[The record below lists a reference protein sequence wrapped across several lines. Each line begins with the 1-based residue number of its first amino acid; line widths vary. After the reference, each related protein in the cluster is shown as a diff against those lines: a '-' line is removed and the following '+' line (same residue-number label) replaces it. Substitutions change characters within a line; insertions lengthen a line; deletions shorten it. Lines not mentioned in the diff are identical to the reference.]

1 MKFRDIKIGTR
12 LTLGF
17 GVILMLVSIMAG
29 VAFVQSNKLWKSTDD
44 LYSHPLQVA
53 RATRDFRSDILE
65 MRHSLRDMVQAENQE
80 AIRSSILKFNM
91 YETDITRCFDITYSK
106 YLGDKSD
113 IDSVNYAYTDWLI
126 YCKEIISLVQNGQQS
141 SAAERIKPA
150 GPGDIET
157 ENMIILV
164 QKMISFATR
173 KADAFYTDA
182 AKEKRA
188 LDNRL
193 VIVIILVFLFSML
206 AVYVISKGIR
216 GPILSLTKVADEF
229 SLRKYHVRSSY
240 DSANEIGTLA
250 KTFNSM
256 AISVQSEVEI
266 RENVAW
272 VSQNLMEHNELRPFC
287 QTLLSVLLEKTGSQ
301 IAAVYLLN
309 KENKM
314 FEHFESVGMSAA
326 DIKSFRADTKEGE
339 FGSVLTSK
347 KIVRVSD
354 IPDDTVY
361 KFNVVSGNFRPK
373 EIVTIPILDS
383 NEVMAIISISSLKNY
398 SPLSIRLIN
407 DIGVTLTARM
417 LGVFNYQK
425 ITDYSALLDS
435 QNKELDQK
443 TKEMMMQ
450 ADELREY
457 NIELELQKKQL
468 DEANKLKSSFL
479 SNMSHE
485 LRTPLNSI
493 IALSGVLGRRLNGK
507 IPADELN
514 YLGIIERNGKNL
526 LLLINDILDLSR
538 IESGREEMTYS
549 QFSVRDVVKDIL
561 NMLEPIIMEKGISAD
576 CLLGSDIPDI
586 ISDKNK
592 CHHILQN
599 IISNAVKFTEK
610 GSVGISAVVNSEN
623 IAISVKDSGIGVS
636 EDFLPFIFDEFR
648 QADDKASRKF
658 GGTGLGLAIAKKYC
672 DMLDGNIEVKSQT
685 GVGSTFKLILP
696 LKPSGGQLDYSDP
709 EMQKEDHKEFSFSP
723 NNSNPGTGK
732 TLLLVEDSEPQIIQI
747 TDVLREE
754 GYILQVARNGREA
767 LEIIKLQ
774 VPDAMILDLQMPEVD
789 GFEVLREIRNL
800 KETRSIPVLILTA
813 KHVTK
818 SELSFL
824 KGNHIYQ
831 LIQKGGLNRND
842 LLEHVKNLMMPPLKE
857 NPALQEIKNGP
868 FIEGKKSNI
877 LVIEDNPDNQITL
890 KVLLEENHKISFAAD
905 GFEGLEKA
913 KALSPDLILLD
924 ISLPGMD
931 GFRVL
936 DELKKDD
943 KLSLI
948 KVIALTARAMKGD
961 REALLSY
968 GFDGYIAKPVDNETF
983 ENTIRDYLN
992 FSNPKSANKG

>member
-17 GVILMLVSIMAG
+17 GVILMLVSLMAG
-29 VAFVQSNKLWKSTDD
+29 VAFVQSEKLWKNTDD

-91 YETDITRCFDITYSK
+91 YETDVTRCFDIAYSK

-113 IDSVNYAYTDWLI
+113 IDSVNYAYSDWLI

-141 SAAERIKPA
+141 LAAERIKPA
-150 GPGDIET
+150 GPGDDKT

-164 QKMISFATR
+164 QKMIGFATR
-173 KADAFYTDA
+173 KADTFYTDA
-182 AKEKRA
+182 AKEKKA

-193 VIVIILVFLFSML
+193 VIVTLLVFLFSMI
-206 AVYVISKGIR
+206 AVYLISNGIR
-216 GPILSLTKVADEF
+216 GPLLSLTKVADEF
-229 SLRKYHVRSSY
+229 SLRKYYVRSSY

-301 IAAVYLLN
+301 IAAVYLLSR
-309 KENKM
+309 ENKL

-354 IPDDTVY
+354 IPDDTIY

-373 EIVTIPILDS
+373 EIISIPILDG

-407 DIGVTLTARM
+407 DIWVTLTARM

-425 ITDYSALLDS
+425 ITDFSALLDS
-435 QNKELDQK
+435 QNKELDHK

-450 ADELREY
+450 ADELKEY

-485 LRTPLNSI
+485 LRTPLNSV

-507 IPADELN
+507 IPADEFN

-538 IESGREEMTYS
+538 IESGKEEMTYS
-549 QFSVRDVVKDIL
+549 QFSVLDIVQDIL
-561 NMLEPIIMEKGISAD
+561 NTLDPIIMEKGISAE
-576 CLLGSDIPDI
+576 CLFGVDFPDI
-586 ISDKNK
+586 ISDKIK

-610 GSVGISAVVNSEN
+610 GSVGISALVSSET
-623 IAISVKDSGIGVS
+623 IEISVKDSGIGVS

-672 DMLDGNIEVKSQT
+672 DMLGGNFEVKSQT
-685 GVGSTFKLILP
+685 GVGSTFTLILP
-696 LKPSGGQLDYSDP
+696 LKPSDGQIAYSDQ
-709 EMQKEDHKEFSFSP
+709 EMREENNKEFSVSP
-723 NNSNPGTGK
+723 YNLASGPGK
-732 TLLLVEDSEPQIIQI
+732 TLLLVEDSEAQIIQI

-754 GYILQVARNGREA
+754 GYIILVARNGREA
-767 LEIIKLQ
+767 LDIIKTH

-800 KETRSIPVLILTA
+800 QETRSIPVLILTS

-831 LIQKGGLNRND
+831 LIQKGGVNRND
-842 LLEHVKNLMMPPLKE
+842 LLAHVKNLMMPPVREKPGLKE
-857 NPALQEIKNGP
+857 NKKGSINA
-868 FIEGKKSNI
+868 GKKSSI
-877 LVIEDNPDNQITL
+877 LVIEDNPDSRTTL
-890 KVLLEENHKISFAAD
+890 KVLLEEKHEISFAAD
-905 GFEGLEKA
+905 GPEGLDKA
-913 KALSPDLILLD
+913 RALFPDLILLD

-931 GFRVL
+931 GIKVL
-936 DELKKDD
+936 DELKKDAS
-943 KLSLI
+943 LSLI

-961 REALLSY
+961 RETLLSY
-968 GFDGYIAKPVDNETF
+968 GFDGYIAKPVDNDTF
-983 ENTIRDYLN
+983 ENTISDYLN
-992 FSNPKSANKG
+992 FRKPKSVSKG